1 MESLCKPCR
10 AWLGSMFE
18 ASVDIPRVGLGTWKA
33 APGEVGA
40 AVKAAVRSGYR
51 LIDCA
56 AAYGNEAEVGEA
68 LREMFEAGE
77 VRREDLFVV
86 SKCFQTHHVWDGE
99 DRPREAIEKTLAD
112 LQLDRVDLYLMH
124 WPFAFAQKDLSA
136 IGPFRDERGT
146 PNPKLTIKQ
155 EYLDTWRSLA
165 RVKADGFA
173 KNIGV
178 SNFTEAQISDVI
190 ALGLGTPAVNQVELH
205 PYLQQP
211 ALTAFCR
218 KHNITMMA
226 YSPLGSSDSYSGT
239 SFPADVG
246 CTLLSNP
253 VVRQIADVHSVSPAQ
268 ILIRW
273 SVQSGFVCIPKSSK
287 PERIAQNYDVL
298 DWSLTDAEMDQ
309 LLALD
314 RNFRYGIG
322 YQPGHYDCPNAP
334 WYSPEKVVEASASL

>member
-1 MESLCKPCR
+1 MQYYLCKKF
-10 AWLGSMFE
+10 LIIQIIS
-18 ASVDIPRVGLGTWKA
+18 DIRKIMNPNNKDITTTNTDPL
-33 APGEVGA
+33 
-40 AVKAAVRSGYR
+40 
-51 LIDCA
+51 
-56 AAYGNEAEVGEA
+56 N
-68 LREMFEAGE
+68 
-77 VRREDLFVV
+77 LFNL
-86 SKCFQTHHVWDGE
+86 F
-99 DRPREAIEKTLAD
+99 
-112 LQLDRVDLYLMH
+112 DLYLMH

-190 ALGLGTPAVNQVELH
+190 ALGLGAPAVNQVELH

-239 SFPADVG
+239 SFPADVERPIIN
-246 CTLLSNP
+246 LLVARNQAISLVLWGEAGEKSLREQAETIRDELTSLPQVTNVKVQGLRP
-253 VVRQIADVHSVSPAQ
+253 LQTTVEITREHLMKTSP
-268 ILIRW
+268 R
-273 SVQSGFVCIPKSSK
+273 
-287 PERIAQNYDVL
+287 
-298 DWSLTDAEMDQ
+298 
-309 LLALD
+309 
-314 RNFRYGIG
+314 
-322 YQPGHYDCPNAP
+322 
-334 WYSPEKVVEASASL
+334 SASCQPKPGLCV